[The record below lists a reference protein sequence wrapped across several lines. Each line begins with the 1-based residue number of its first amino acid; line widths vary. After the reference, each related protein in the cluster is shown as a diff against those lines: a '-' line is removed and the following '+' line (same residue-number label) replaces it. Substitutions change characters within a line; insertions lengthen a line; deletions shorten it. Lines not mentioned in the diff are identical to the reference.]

1 MSMEVQLVRTR
12 FESLDEFGIVTST
25 TFGVRIYD
33 DFGCTYLNTID
44 SLDALTSMSPDDLVD
59 FASDGSEAASAM
71 LSTIRGAEGVR
82 LYVDG
87 EIYDV
92 G

>member
-1 MSMEVQLVRTR
+1 MSMELQLVRTR
-12 FESLDEFGIVTST
+12 FESLDEFGAVTST

-33 DFGCTYLNTID
+33 DFGCTYLNTIG
-44 SLDALTSMSPDDLVD
+44 SLEALTSMSPDELVD

-71 LSTIRGAEGVR
+71 LRSIRDAGDVR

-87 EIYDV
+87 EIYEV
-92 G
+92 

>member
-1 MSMEVQLVRTR
+1 MSIELQIVRTR
-12 FESLDEFGIVTST
+12 FESLDEFGAITST

-44 SLDALTSMSPDDLVD
+44 SLDALTNMSPDELVD
-59 FASDGSEAASAM
+59 FASDGSEAAATM
-71 LSTIRGAEGVR
+71 LSSTREAGGAR

-87 EIYDV
+87 EIYEV